1 MALWKKSKVYRFTKS
16 HATTN
21 KSLIRL
27 RVQLGLAKNWIA
39 LQCSWPTFIDLKLLF
54 NCISIISNCIVIIL
68 ICGAIIAQVVNHRN
82 VNNAVACADTF
93 CSLRC
98 ADLVLTEHQ
107 NFTIEE
113 PDFGL
118 LKQDNIFKLCSDK
131 FDYSSTL
138 HTSLNLF
145 LPVILYITIQMHIH
159 RHRQWQTMPAI
170 RTKILHSVNI

>member
-1 MALWKKSKVYRFTKS
+1 MQKTETPQNVLDLYRKFQS
-16 HATTN
+16 N
-21 KSLIRL
+21 
-27 RVQLGLAKNWIA
+27 
-39 LQCSWPTFIDLKLLF
+39 LKLLF

-68 ICGAIIAQVVNHRN
+68 ICDAIIAQVVNHRN

-113 PDFGL
+113 HDFGL

-145 LPVILYITIQMHIH
+145 CLSFFI
-159 RHRQWQTMPAI
+159 
-170 RTKILHSVNI
+170 

>member
-1 MALWKKSKVYRFTKS
+1 MFSTDLYRKFQS
-16 HATTN
+16 N
-21 KSLIRL
+21 
-27 RVQLGLAKNWIA
+27 
-39 LQCSWPTFIDLKLLF
+39 LKLLF

-68 ICGAIIAQVVNHRN
+68 ICGAIIAQVGNHRN
-82 VNNAVACADTF
+82 DNNAGACADTF

-107 NFTIEE
+107 NFTIKE

-118 LKQDNIFKLCSDK
+118 LEQDNIFKLCSDK

-145 LPVILYITIQMHIH
+145 LPVILYITIQMQFIDTDNG
-159 RHRQWQTMPAI
+159 RQCQIYVLKYFT
-170 RTKILHSVNI
+170 V